1 MIGLNRMNNTIGFIG
16 LGLLG
21 SAMARRLQGKGYAVT
36 GYDIDPARVEAMADS
51 GVTCV
56 DSPAQVIAGNP
67 LVLLCVTHSDAV
79 RDVIHGA
86 DGLLSTGS
94 LAGKVIVDHST
105 TDVSLTRDLA
115 AQLDAA
121 GASFIDAPVSG
132 GPAAAT
138 AGTLSIM
145 AGGSDSAIETVR
157 AAIEQLGRFTR
168 MGDAGA
174 GQATKLVN
182 QALVLPAYC
191 MMAEAMR
198 LAQAFNVDVSKV
210 PHALQTGYAGSNLL
224 PVLFERM
231 RTEDFTPTGFARQVL
246 KDLEMLHK
254 ASAEHHVAMPMTD
267 QALNL
272 FRLLVSQGK
281 GELDG
286 AAVVSL
292 WPKPSS

>member
-1 MIGLNRMNNTIGFIG
+1 MNNTIGFIG

-21 SAMARRLQGKGYAVT
+21 SAMAQRLQAQGYAVT
-36 GYDIDPARVEAMADS
+36 GYDIDPARVEAMAGS
-51 GVTCV
+51 GISCA
-56 DSPAQVIAGNP
+56 DNPAQVIESNP
-67 LVLLCVTHSDAV
+67 VVLLCVTHSDAV

-86 DGLLSTGS
+86 KGLLSTKS
-94 LAGKVIVDHST
+94 VTGKIIVDHST
-105 TDVSLTRDLA
+105 TDVALTRELA
-115 AQLDAA
+115 AQLETA
-121 GASFIDAPVSG
+121 GADFIDAPVSG

-145 AGGSDSAIETVR
+145 AGGSVSATETVR
-157 AAIEQLGRFTR
+157 STIEQLGRFTH

-198 LAQAFNVDVSKV
+198 LAQAYDVDVSKV
-210 PHALQTGYAGSNLL
+210 PHALETGYAGSNLL

-254 ASAEHHVAMPMTD
+254 ASAAHNVAMPMTD

-286 AAVVSL
+286 AAVVTL
-292 WPKPSS
+292 WPEPSP